1 MGLPIAFALTGGEV
15 SDYKGYLPIM
25 NANGPVPKVL
35 LADKGYDADFIREDM
50 EKRGGTAMIPTKRN
64 RLIQLPVDAAI
75 YALRNMVER
84 CFNKLKNARRLAT
97 RYDKTADS
105 YLGFIHIV
113 SIRLW
118 MREFVNASYKSAAK
132 KIERA
137 KNGYFPPFPLSLLLG
152 YVKGTLVRAASS

>member
-15 SDYKGYLPIM
+15 SDFKGYLPIM
-25 NANGPVPKVL
+25 NADGPAPKVL
-35 LADKGYDADFIREDM
+35 LADKGYDADFIRQDM
-50 EKRGGTAMIPTKRN
+50 ERRGGIAMIPTKRN
-64 RLIQLPVDAAI
+64 RLIQLPVDPDI

-118 MREFVNASYKSAAK
+118 TRQFVNAS
-132 KIERA
+132 
-137 KNGYFPPFPLSLLLG
+137 
-152 YVKGTLVRAASS
+152 

>member
-15 SDYKGYLPIM
+15 SDFKGYLPVM
-25 NANGPVPKVL
+25 NADGPAPKVL

-50 EKRGGTAMIPTKRN
+50 ERRGGVAMIPTKRN
-64 RLIQLPVDAAI
+64 RLIQLPVDPAI
-75 YALRNMVER
+75 YALRNMAER
-84 CFNKLKNARRLAT
+84 WLPPFGRCLRPNKLKNARRLAT

-118 MREFVNASYKSAAK
+118 MNQFGNAS
-132 KIERA
+132 
-137 KNGYFPPFPLSLLLG
+137 
-152 YVKGTLVRAASS
+152 

>member
-1 MGLPIAFALTGGEV
+1 M
-15 SDYKGYLPIM
+15 SDFKGYLPIM
-25 NANGPVPKVL
+25 NADGPAPKVL

-50 EKRGGTAMIPTKRN
+50 ERRGGVAMIPTKRN
-64 RLIQLPVDAAI
+64 RLVQIPVDAAI

-97 RYDKTADS
+97 RYDKTAAS

-118 MREFVNASYKSAAK
+118 TRQFVNAS
-132 KIERA
+132 
-137 KNGYFPPFPLSLLLG
+137 
-152 YVKGTLVRAASS
+152 